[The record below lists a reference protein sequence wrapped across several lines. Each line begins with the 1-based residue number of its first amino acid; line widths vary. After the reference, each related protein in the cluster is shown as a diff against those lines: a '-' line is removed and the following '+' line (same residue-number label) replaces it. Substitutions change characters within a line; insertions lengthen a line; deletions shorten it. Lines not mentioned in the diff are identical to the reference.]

1 MHLKIAHPYG
11 DYNGFFSNCS
21 IKLENIINHYNKYN
35 CLAKIVDSSK
45 LFYMYKINKMDDI
58 TYHFFE
64 NENNIDVNIES
75 EPKKNMIYDGGIIHM
90 QYKEYKKID
99 FDNINLF
106 IKKYFTPSNEIIHL
120 KNFLIN
126 KYNINPEE
134 YIGVYYRGTDK
145 IKEINLCEF
154 EQFELK
160 LKEILTIN
168 NKLKILLLTDS
179 KQVLDYFKIKFPNI
193 TFINENKV
201 SSNDIGIHYENN
213 SETNY
218 IDIKYL
224 FATFLILS
232 KCKYYICGSSNGAL
246 WTLFYRNN
254 SYNVY
259 QNSNNIWLN

>member
-1 MHLKIAHPYG
+1 MNLTITHPYG
-11 DYNGFFSNCS
+11 NYNGFFSNCS
-21 IKLENIINHYNKYN
+21 VKLDIIINYYNKHN
-35 CLAKIVDSSK
+35 FLPKTVDSSK

-64 NENNIDVNIES
+64 NENNIDANIK
-75 EPKKNMIYDGGIIHM
+75 PLKKLIYDGGIIQM

-99 FDNINLF
+99 FNNINPF

-120 KNFLIN
+120 QNFLMI
-126 KYNINPEE
+126 KYNINPEQC
-134 YIGVYYRGTDK
+134 IALYYRGTDK
-145 IKEINLCEF
+145 ISEINLCEF
-154 EQFELK
+154 EQFESK
-160 LKEILTIN
+160 LKEILNIN
-168 NKLKILLLTDS
+168 NNLKILLLTDS
-179 KQVLDYFKIKFPNI
+179 KQVLDYFEMKFPNI

-201 SSNDIGIHYENN
+201 SSNDIGIHNENN

-218 IDIKYL
+218 TDIKFL

-259 QNSNNIWLN
+259 QNSNNVWLI